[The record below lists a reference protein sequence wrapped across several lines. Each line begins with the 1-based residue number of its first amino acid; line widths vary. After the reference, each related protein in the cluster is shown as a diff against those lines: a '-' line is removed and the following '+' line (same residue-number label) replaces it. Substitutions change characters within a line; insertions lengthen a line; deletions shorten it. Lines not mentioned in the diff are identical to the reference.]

1 MNKIKRIIL
10 RIRTFIFHPTTL
22 FYYKNFKGTI
32 IYDKVLLRNSKYMR
46 IIDSIICR
54 NSSIK
59 CFCNVQKD
67 ILLDFSNVYVSD
79 NAYVSSNGNLI
90 VKDATFAPGVFIGTY
105 QHSIT
110 RRGKDANY
118 RIIIEKPRLIGQN
131 VSIFGNVTIGPNSVI
146 GACSVVTKSVPKD
159 SMVVG
164 NPAKIIKKYDSECD
178 VWKEV

>member
-1 MNKIKRIIL
+1 MQCAK
-10 RIRTFIFHPTTL
+10 
-22 FYYKNFKGTI
+22 
-32 IYDKVLLRNSKYMR
+32 
-46 IIDSIICR
+46 
-54 NSSIK
+54 
-59 CFCNVQKD
+59 KD
-67 ILLDFSNVYVSD
+67 ILLDFSNVYVGD

-90 VKDATFAPGVFIGTY
+90 IKDATFAPRVFIGTY

-110 RRGKDANY
+110 RWGDTNY
-118 RIIIEKPRLIGQN
+118 KIIIEKPRLIGQN

-178 VWKEV
+178 EWKEV